1 MLQVK
6 KYHESSQY
14 FSGIKSFWVIDNNI
28 NVINTLKSLSKRN
41 RAKQL
46 STFDFS
52 TLYTKIPH
60 KRLLEVLTE
69 IIEFCFKGR
78 SKYPI
83 KVDAYGNAY
92 WCEKKS
98 SKDKYYFKVDV
109 IRAVK
114 FLLENCFFTIG
125 NKVLRQIIGIPMG
138 GDPAPFWA
146 NLFLFYFEH
155 KWIKKMRQTNN
166 VLARK
171 FSHTFRYIDDL
182 LTINDGGMFD
192 RYYKEIYPEE
202 LQLKKEN
209 INCNSCTF
217 LDIKI
222 DITNKSFLTS
232 LYDKRD
238 DYNFKIVRL
247 PYRCSNIPK
256 KMFISSIV
264 AEILRIARVTSSL
277 QHFLTSVQTLIK
289 RMKSQGGEIVDI
301 MTSTHKTISKHWEDF
316 EKYSLTSRALTSSI
330 FT

>member
-1 MLQVK
+1 MIP
-6 KYHESSQY
+6 SSK
-14 FSGIKSFWVIDNNI
+14 G
-28 NVINTLKSLSKRN
+28 
-41 RAKQL
+41 
-46 STFDFS
+46 
-52 TLYTKIPH
+52 
-60 KRLLEVLTE
+60 VLH
-69 IIEFCFKGR
+69 IVGGSSSYR
-78 SKYPI
+78 SKDPI